1 MFIFDLV
8 GPSLHACGWWSWRC
22 SSGGPFLVFMLCAEE
37 SIILVNGAFIMTAE
51 FMDIQLL
58 DVRAYDFQW
67 VE

>member
-1 MFIFDLV
+1 M
-8 GPSLHACGWWSWRC
+8 
-22 SSGGPFLVFMLCAEE
+22 VFMLCAEE